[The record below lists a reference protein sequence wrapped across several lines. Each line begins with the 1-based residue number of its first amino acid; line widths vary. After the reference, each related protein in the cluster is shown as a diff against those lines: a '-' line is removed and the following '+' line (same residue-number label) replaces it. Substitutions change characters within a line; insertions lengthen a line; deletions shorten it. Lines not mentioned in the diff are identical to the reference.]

1 MFKVNDLVTV
11 KITSP
16 KYRWYKNKVGT
27 VSQAPAQ
34 FVGASE
40 DDVIVNFNGLECCF
54 NKNELR
60 KV

>member
-1 MFKVNDLVTV
+1 MNKGDLVTV

-27 VSQAPAQ
+27 VHQIPAQ

-40 DDVIVNFNGLECCF
+40 DDVVVDFDGRKCLLNE
-54 NKNELR
+54 NELE

>member
-1 MFKVNDLVTV
+1 MNKGRLVTV

-16 KYRWYKNKVGT
+16 KYKWYKNKVGT

-40 DDVIVNFNGLECCF
+40 DDVIVVFDGLERCF
-54 NKNELR
+54 KEDELR